1 MESYHDFIYLTA
13 VLLGGIAVWY
23 FLSAL
28 LERTERKRAERIRD
42 LNRFEPVRSD
52 APGKN
57 RTEDARAS
65 ALKGLGSRFSI
76 IRRTL
81 FSLIVLIWLALA
93 LIPFL
98 GGFPKSVLSI
108 FGAAGAVLVGI
119 AARPFLENVIA
130 GYVITF
136 SNQFRTGD
144 TILMDDYY
152 GTIEDI
158 TPIHT
163 VIKLWDWRRYVV
175 PNSRMLTKEA
185 VHYSNREGLLWALL
199 KFNVAYDADLER
211 VEDIAIEAGKESPL
225 KTGHEDPKFWIMG
238 MGRESVECWLAVW
251 TKGPLDA
258 WTIRAEMG
266 SKIAR
271 QMRDE
276 GINSHSYEVGSRP
289 SFSSRDLN
297 SERFPT
303 SYPE

>member
-13 VLLGGIAVWY
+13 VLLGGMAAWY
-23 FLSAL
+23 SISTL
-28 LERTERKRAERIRD
+28 LARTEKIRAKRIRD
-42 LNRFEPVRSD
+42 IKRFEPVRSD
-52 APGKN
+52 APGGS
-57 RTEDARAS
+57 RTEDARDS

-81 FSLIVLIWLALA
+81 LSLIVLIWIVLAL
-93 LIPFL
+93 LPFL
-98 GGFPKSVLSI
+98 GGFPKSILSV

-130 GYVITF
+130 GYVVTF

-144 TILMDDYY
+144 TILIDDFY

-185 VHYSNREGLLWALL
+185 IHYTNRESLLWALL
-199 KFNVAYDADLER
+199 KFNVAYDADLDR
-211 VEDIAIEAGKESPL
+211 VEAIAVEAGRESKL
-225 KTGHEDPKFWIMG
+225 RTGNEDPKFWVMG

-251 TKGPLDA
+251 SKGPLDA
-258 WTIRAEMG
+258 WTLRAEMG
-266 SKIAR
+266 GKIAR
-271 QMRDE
+271 AMRDE
-276 GINSHSYEVGSRP
+276 GIDSHSYELRQEAGGP
-289 SFSSRDLN
+289 SN
-297 SERFPT
+297 VN
-303 SYPE
+303 PEPGPKG

>member
-1 MESYHDFIYLTA
+1 MESYHDFIYLAA
-13 VLLGGIAVWY
+13 VLLGGIVAWY
-23 FLSAL
+23 SVSTL
-28 LERTERKRAERIRD
+28 LVRMERMRAKRIQS
-42 LNRFEPVRSD
+42 LKRFEPVRSD
-52 APGKN
+52 APGDN

-81 FSLIVLIWLALA
+81 LSFVLLVWLILAL
-93 LIPFL
+93 LPFL

-130 GYVITF
+130 GYVVTF

-144 TILMDDYY
+144 TILIDDYY

-211 VEDIAIEAGKESPL
+211 VEEIAIETGRESRF
-225 KTGHEDPKFWIMG
+225 KTGDEDPNFWVMG
-238 MGRESVECWLAVW
+238 MGRESMECWLAVW

-258 WTIRAEMG
+258 WTMRAEMG

-271 QMRDE
+271 RMRDE
-276 GINSHSYEVGSRP
+276 GIHSHSYEVGSRP

-297 SERFPT
+297 SERPSPT
-303 SYPE
+303 SR

>member
-1 MESYHDFIYLTA
+1 MEPYHDFIYLTA
-13 VLLGGIAVWY
+13 VLLGGILAWY
-23 FLSAL
+23 TLSTL
-28 LERTERKRAERIRD
+28 LLRIERKRAKRIRD
-42 LNRFEPVRSD
+42 LKRFEPVRSD
-52 APGKN
+52 APGEN

-81 FSLIVLIWLALA
+81 LSLIVLIWLVLA
-93 LIPFL
+93 LLPFL

-130 GYVITF
+130 GYVVTF

-144 TILMDDYY
+144 TIRIDDHY

-185 VHYSNREGLLWALL
+185 IHYTNREGLLWALL
-199 KFNVAYDADLER
+199 KFNVAYDADLDQ
-211 VEDIAIEAGKESPL
+211 VEAIAIEAGKESPFR
-225 KTGHEDPKFWIMG
+225 TGDEDPNFWVMG

-251 TKGPLDA
+251 AKGPLDA
-258 WTIRAEMG
+258 WSLRAEMG
-266 SKIAR
+266 AKIAR
-271 QMRDE
+271 RMRDA
-276 GINSHSYEVGSRP
+276 GIHSHSYEVRQDGGP
-289 SFSSRDLN
+289 
-297 SERFPT
+297 P
-303 SYPE
+303 PA